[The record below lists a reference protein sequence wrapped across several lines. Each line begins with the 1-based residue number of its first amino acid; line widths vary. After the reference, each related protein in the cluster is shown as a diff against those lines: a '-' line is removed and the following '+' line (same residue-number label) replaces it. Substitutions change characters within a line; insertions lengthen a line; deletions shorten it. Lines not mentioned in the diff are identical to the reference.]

1 MLFDLQ
7 SRNRRR
13 FVKVIYL
20 GLAILMGG
28 GLLLFGIGTGTNQSG
43 FFDLFN
49 NNNNNGG
56 SAPQVSSAE
65 KRADRAVRLNPGDA
79 AAWATLARLRFQGAE
94 YDSAKQAFTAKG
106 KQELR
111 SASRAWERY
120 LALNPPHPDPAVAR
134 MMATAYS
141 ETALNQPGNA
151 ADALEI
157 VAAADPSAPNYAA
170 LAQYAY
176 TAGQQRKG
184 DLATAKA
191 IQLAPKLQKSLYKKQ
206 LAQIKKS
213 AIAKAVKKSVQG
225 TAGTPS
231 G

>member
-7 SRNRRR
+7 SRGRRR

-20 GLAILMGG
+20 GLAVLMGG

-43 FFDLFN
+43 FFDLLSN
-49 NNNNNGG
+49 HNGG
-56 SAPQVSSAE
+56 ATGQVSSAE
-65 KRADRAVRLNPGDA
+65 KRADRAVRLNPRNA
-79 AAWATLARLRFQGAE
+79 PAWATLARLRFQGAE
-94 YDSAKQAFTAKG
+94 YDSQKQEFTAKG
-106 KQELR
+106 KKELA
-111 SASRAWERY
+111 SASQAWQRY

-141 ETALNQPGNA
+141 ETALNQAANA

-176 TAGQQRKG
+176 TAGELRKG
-184 DLATAKA
+184 DLASAKA
-191 IQLAPKLQKSLYKKQ
+191 IQLAPKLQRSLYKRQ
-206 LAQIKKS
+206 LAAMKK
-213 AIAKAVKKSVQG
+213 KALQGAGKGAVQSG
-225 TAGTPS
+225 STAPS

>member
-43 FFDLFN
+43 FFDLLN
-49 NNNNNGG
+49 GNNGG
-56 SAPQVSSAE
+56 GNPTVSSAE

-94 YDSAKQAFTAKG
+94 YDSEKQAFTVKG

-111 SASRAWERY
+111 SASSAWRRY

-151 ADALEI
+151 AAALEI

-191 IQLAPKLQKSLYKKQ
+191 IQLAPPLQKSLYKKQ

-213 AIAKAVKKSVQG
+213 AVANAVKKSAQG
-225 TAGTPS
+225 ATGTPS

>member
-13 FVKVIYL
+13 FVKIIYL
-20 GLAILMGG
+20 GLAVLMGG
-28 GLLLFGIGTGTNQSG
+28 GLLLFGIGTGANQGG
-43 FFDLFN
+43 FLDLFKGG
-49 NNNNNGG
+49 NGG
-56 SAPQVSSAE
+56 GAPAVSSAE
-65 KRADRAVRLNPGDA
+65 KRADRAVRLNPSDA
-79 AAWATLARLRFQGAE
+79 AAWVTLARLRFQGAE
-94 YDSAKQAFTAKG
+94 YDSQKQAFTSKG

-111 SASRAWERY
+111 SAAQAWQRY
-120 LALNPPHPDPAVAR
+120 LALNPAHPAVDVAR

-141 ETALNQPGNA
+141 DTALNQPANA
-151 ADALEI
+151 AGALEI

-176 TAGQQRKG
+176 LAGESRKG

-191 IQLAPKLQKSLYKKQ
+191 IQLAPSLQKSLYKKQ
-206 LAQIKKS
+206 LASVKKQALRS
-213 AIAKAVKKSVQG
+213 AVKQAAHG
-225 TAGTPS
+225 TAKTPS